1 MRVERAPSAANTRR
15 FRSPIQ
21 AHLEAI
27 HARYAGLH
35 EGQVAAY
42 IPELAKA
49 NPDWFAICLATNDG
63 YLYEI
68 GDSRQPFTIQ
78 SISKPF
84 VYGLAIEDRGRN
96 TVLKRIGVEP
106 TGDAFNAISLESG
119 SGRPLNPMIN
129 AGAIA
134 ASSLVAG
141 HSPDDA
147 RARLLAVLST
157 YAGRPL
163 AVDEAVYESERSTGH
178 RNRAIGHMLRNFDI
192 ITEDPDSALD
202 LYFRQCSVAVTCR
215 DLAFMAATLANGG
228 VQPLS
233 GERAILAT
241 ASLFLGGKALS
252 FMHAGLHADELT
264 KLRGFN
270 PYWRLAWNHEWGAHS
285 LMVGTSGMTARLY
298 DDPLD
303 TSEPA
308 TLHHTRDL
316 LLDAQYQYLLDP
328 HSVTAQFVIEHS
340 RHTYPAAAAGQSS
353 AFVDAAGNALP
364 ASNASD
370 TTRLVRAKL
379 TYVYQA
385 KVGGSVGA
393 FALSGSTNIAAQSS
407 GFSPDTL
414 TITTDPAAAAPSS
427 RVFGN
432 LTGNPATR
440 GVTLEGFWTPVQYA
454 RVGIQ

>member
-1 MRVERAPSAANTRR
+1 MRVERAPSAGNTRR

-27 HARYAGLH
+27 HARYVGLH

-147 RARLLAVLST
+147 RARLLTVLST

-228 VQPLS
+228 VHPLS
-233 GERAILAT
+233 GERAIHEDVVPDVLSVMTTCGMYDFAGEWVHSVGMP
-241 ASLFLGGKALS
+241 AKSGIGGGILGVLPGQFGIGVFSPLLDVHGNSVRGVAVCRELS
-252 FMHAGLHADELT
+252 RDFGLHF
-264 KLRGFN
+264 LRAT
-270 PYWRLAWNHEWGAHS
+270 RLSRSVLRSAYGLQS
-285 LMVGTSGMTARLY
+285 IRSK
-298 DDPLD
+298 
-303 TSEPA
+303 
-308 TLHHTRDL
+308 TRRSDAERR
-316 LLDAQYQYLLDP
+316 LLD
-328 HSVTAQFVIEHS
+328 
-340 RHTYPAAAAGQSS
+340 
-353 AFVDAAGNALP
+353 
-364 ASNASD
+364 
-370 TTRLVRAKL
+370 
-379 TYVYQA
+379 
-385 KVGGSVGA
+385 SVGA
-393 FALSGSTNIAAQSS
+393 RGAVYELQGDLVFCTVEAVVRRITEQREGIDLVLLDLQRVKRTDGPAAQMLRDLCLEARADGKSLLFV
-407 GFSPDTL
+407 GAERQPGL
-414 TITTDPAAAAPSS
+414 
-427 RVFGN
+427 
-432 LTGNPATR
+432 LR
-440 GVTLEGFWTPVQYA
+440 G
-454 RVGIQ
+454 I